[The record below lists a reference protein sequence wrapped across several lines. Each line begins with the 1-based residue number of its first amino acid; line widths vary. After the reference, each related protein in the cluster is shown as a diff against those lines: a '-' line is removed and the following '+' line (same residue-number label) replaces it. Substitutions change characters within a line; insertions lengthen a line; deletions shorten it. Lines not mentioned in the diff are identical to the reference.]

1 MNRLPVML
9 LISVFLTACQTD
21 RDRAISAGA
30 RIGAA
35 AAQSQTDPPL
45 PEDCRK
51 RERSGV
57 VLGDPLDVALIK
69 TDQALGRANSRV
81 ARCANWHDTYRNSL
95 GGDVE

>member
-1 MNRLPVML
+1 MSRLPAIL
-9 LISVFLTACQTD
+9 LISVFLSACQTD
-21 RDRAISAGA
+21 RDRAMSAGA

-35 AAQSQTDPPL
+35 AAQSQPDPPL

-57 VLGDPLDVALIK
+57 SLGDPLDLALIK

-81 ARCANWHDTYRNSL
+81 ARCAAWHDTYRSSL